1 MEFSSRKNRQR
12 IRQFCLVFVMILMF
26 MGVGY
31 AYYVAPT
38 SNKVIDA
45 ANIQI
50 LEAKQFKTS
59 DLVNRPD
66 LIKIFGMVDEKLPHS
81 DQADKGGDLGA
92 DKPADVILDGSKE
105 IPAGNQT
112 DEQTSNKEETV
123 QPIQPEPIGD
133 KEATKPSD
141 TVGTTTVDT
150 IGTTGQPKEGSGS
163 GATEGREPKEDSS
176 GYLVEVNGQ
185 NTLQFA
191 LKVCAPGTAAYF
203 EVEVLNPG
211 NLAVYVSDQC
221 QNKALKGTY
230 DEMFNQMI
238 TDTYIDVEL
247 MSKKMIIEPGKKA
260 KLIVKVSISNDL
272 PRTLDWQGQTKS
284 LEGIKLGFNSSFPIT
299 QGRP

>member
-1 MEFSSRKNRQR
+1 MEFSSRKNRHR
-12 IRQFCLVFVMILMF
+12 IRQFFLVFVMILMF

-31 AYYVAPT
+31 AYYVAPPT
-38 SNKVIDA
+38 NAVIDA

-50 LEAKQFKTS
+50 LEAKQFKMS

-66 LIKIFGMVDEKLPHS
+66 LIKIFGIAEEKLPHS
-81 DQADKGGDLGA
+81 DQADMGGNPVA
-92 DKPADVILDGSKE
+92 DQPADAILDGS
-105 IPAGNQT
+105 
-112 DEQTSNKEETV
+112 KEETV
-123 QPIQPEPIGD
+123 QPIQTEPIEPIGD
-133 KEATKPSD
+133 KQATKPSD
-141 TVGTTTVDT
+141 TGGTTYVETTKTTDT
-150 IGTTGQPKEGSGS
+150 TEQPKEGSGS
-163 GATEGREPKEDSS
+163 GATEGSESKEDPS
-176 GYLVEVNGQ
+176 GYLVEVKGQ
-185 NTLQFA
+185 NALQFA
-191 LKVCAPGTAAYF
+191 LKVWAPGTVAYF
-203 EVEVLNPG
+203 EVEVLNSG

-247 MSKKMIIEPGKKA
+247 MNKKMIVEPGKKA

-272 PRTLDWQGQTKS
+272 PRTVDWQGQTKS